1 MAAPLADRLRP
12 RNLDDVV
19 GQSHIVGEKGMIRRI
34 MQSGSIPNMI
44 FYGPPGTGKTTVAE
58 ILARQAGKKLFR
70 LNGTSASTSDI
81 REVISSLN
89 TIDGMNGVVLYLD
102 EIQYLNKKQ
111 QQSLLEVLEDGSVT
125 LIASTTE
132 NPYFAIF
139 NAILSRSTIFE
150 FKPLQPA
157 DIREGITKAVNRYN
171 GENSENILLTEK
183 AADVLAF
190 GCGGDMRKAF
200 NALEL
205 LIAAA
210 GFTDGEKVIDE
221 VMAKQ
226 VSQRSANRF
235 DNAGDEH
242 YNLLSALQK
251 SVRGSD
257 ENAALHYLARLLDG
271 DGMLPA
277 IRRILVM
284 ACEDIGLAY
293 PSAISAVKACCD
305 IALQVGM
312 PEARLPLADAV
323 ILVCNSPKSNTAH
336 DAVNAA
342 MDDIR
347 KGKSGPIPRQLQNK
361 HFDGDDAEIKG
372 QFYKYPHDYPNRWV
386 AQQYFPDA
394 LKNAKYYEF
403 GDNKQEQAAKEY
415 WKKIKG
421 RLAKKHQSLT

>member
-1 MAAPLADRLRP
+1 MNRPLAAILRP
-12 RNLDDVV
+12 EKLEDVC
-19 GQSHIVGEKGMIRRI
+19 GQQHLLGSDAVFRRAI
-34 MQSGSIPNMI
+34 EGGAIQNMI
-44 FYGPPGTGKTTVAE
+44 FYGPSGVGKTTVAS
-58 ILARQAGKKLFR
+58 IIARMADKKLFK
-70 LNGTSASTSDI
+70 LNGTQSSTADI
-81 REVISSLN
+81 KDIIAQVN
-89 TIDGMNGVVLYLD
+89 TLGAENGILLYLD

-150 FKPLQPA
+150 FKPLQPQ
-157 DIREGITKAVNRYN
+157 DIRIGLERAVAKYN
-171 GENSENILLTEK
+171 AENSDDIAITEK
-183 AADVLAF
+183 ALDVLSF

-210 GFTDGEKVIDE
+210 GYGNDKTITEE
-221 VMAKQ
+221 MARQ

-235 DNAGDEH
+235 DNSGDEH

-257 ENAALHYLARLLDG
+257 ENAALHYLARLLEA

-293 PSAISAVKACCD
+293 PQAISAVKSCCD
-305 IALQVGM
+305 IALQIGM
-312 PEARLPLADAV
+312 PEARIPLADAV
-323 ILVCNSPKSNTAH
+323 ILLATAPKSNSGESAI
-336 DAVNAA
+336 DAAVQVVK
-342 MDDIR
+342 R
-347 KGKSGPIPRQLQNK
+347 GG
-361 HFDGDDAEIKG
+361 FGDVPSHLRDSHNPTHETG
-372 QFYKYPHDYPNRWV
+372 YKYPHIFPNHWV
-386 AQQYFPDA
+386 KQQYLPD
-394 LKNAKYYEF
+394 NIRDHVYYQF
-403 GDNKQEQAAKEY
+403 GENKTEQAAKLY
-415 WKKIKG
+415 WEKIK
-421 RLAKKHQSLT
+421 K

>member
-1 MAAPLADRLRP
+1 MSKPLAAALRP
-12 RNLDDVV
+12 EKLDDVC
-19 GQSHIVGEKGMIRRI
+19 GQQHLLNKDAVFRRAI
-34 MQSGSIPNMI
+34 ENGVIQNMI
-44 FYGPPGTGKTTVAE
+44 FYGPSGVGKTTVAS
-58 ILARQAGKKLFR
+58 IIARMADKKLFK
-70 LNGTSASTSDI
+70 LNGTQSSTADI
-81 REVISSLN
+81 KDIIAQVN
-89 TIDGMNGVVLYLD
+89 TIGAENGILLYLD

-157 DIREGITKAVNRYN
+157 DIREGIVKAVEKYNR
-171 GENSENILLTEK
+171 ENDEKIAITEK
-183 AADVLAF
+183 ASDVLAY

-210 GFTDGEKVIDE
+210 GFSEGEKIIDE
-221 VMAKQ
+221 NMAKQ

-235 DNAGDEH
+235 DNSGDEH

-293 PSAISAVKACCD
+293 PRAISAVKACCD

-312 PEARLPLADAV
+312 PEARIPLADAV
-323 ILVCNSPKSNTAH
+323 ILLATAPKSNSGESAIDAAAAVVRRGGFGDVPAH
-336 DAVNAA
+336 LKDSHN
-342 MDDIR
+342 
-347 KGKSGPIPRQLQNK
+347 PTHQN
-361 HFDGDDAEIKG
+361 G
-372 QFYKYPHDYPNRWV
+372 YKYPHSFPDHWV
-386 AQQYFPDA
+386 KQQYLPDEI
-394 LKNAKYYEF
+394 KDHIYYNF
-403 GDNKQEQAAKEY
+403 GENRTEQAAKAY
-415 WKKIKG
+415 WEKIK
-421 RLAKKHQSLT
+421 K

>member
-1 MAAPLADRLRP
+1 MNKPLAAALRP
-12 RNLDDVV
+12 EKLEDVC
-19 GQSHIVGEKGMIRRI
+19 GQQHLLNKDAVFRRAI
-34 MQSGSIPNMI
+34 ENGAIQNMI
-44 FYGPPGTGKTTVAE
+44 FYGPSGVGKTTVAS
-58 ILARQAGKKLFR
+58 IIARMADKKLFK
-70 LNGTSASTSDI
+70 LNGTQSSTADI
-81 REVISSLN
+81 KEIIAQVN
-89 TIDGMNGVVLYLD
+89 TLGAENGILLYLD

-171 GENSENILLTEK
+171 SENSENILLTEK

-293 PSAISAVKACCD
+293 PQAISAVKACCD

-312 PEARLPLADAV
+312 PEARIPLADAV
-323 ILVCNSPKSNTAH
+323 ILLATAPKSNSGESAIDAATAVVRRGGFGDVPSH
-336 DAVNAA
+336 L
-342 MDDIR
+342 
-347 KGKSGPIPRQLQNK
+347 K
-361 HFDGDDAEIKG
+361 DGANPTNNG
-372 QFYKYPHDYPNRWV
+372 GYKYPHAFPNHWV
-386 AQQYFPDA
+386 KQQYLPSEIKDHI
-394 LKNAKYYEF
+394 YYSYGE
-403 GDNKQEQAAKEY
+403 NRTEQAAKAY
-415 WKKIKG
+415 WEKIK
-421 RLAKKHQSLT
+421 K

>member
-1 MAAPLADRLRP
+1 MNKPLAAALRP
-12 RNLDDVV
+12 EKLEDVC
-19 GQSHIVGEKGMIRRI
+19 GQQHLLNKDAVFRRAI
-34 MQSGSIPNMI
+34 ENGAIQNMI
-44 FYGPPGTGKTTVAE
+44 FYGPSGVGKTTVAS
-58 ILARQAGKKLFR
+58 IIARMADKKLFK
-70 LNGTSASTSDI
+70 LNGTQSSTADI
-81 REVISSLN
+81 KEIIAQVN
-89 TIDGMNGVVLYLD
+89 TLGAENGILLYLD

-171 GENSENILLTEK
+171 SENSENILLTEK

-293 PSAISAVKACCD
+293 PQAISAVKACCD

-312 PEARLPLADAV
+312 PEARIPLADAV
-323 ILVCNSPKSNTAH
+323 ILLATAPKSNSGESAIDAATAVVRRGGFGDVPSH
-336 DAVNAA
+336 L
-342 MDDIR
+342 
-347 KGKSGPIPRQLQNK
+347 K
-361 HFDGDDAEIKG
+361 DGANPTNNG
-372 QFYKYPHDYPNRWV
+372 GYKYPHAFPNHWV
-386 AQQYFPDA
+386 KQQYLPSEIKDHI
-394 LKNAKYYEF
+394 YYSYGE
-403 GDNKQEQAAKEY
+403 NRTEQAAKAY
-415 WKKIKG
+415 WEKVKK
-421 RLAKKHQSLT
+421 

>member
-1 MAAPLADRLRP
+1 MNKPLAAALRP
-12 RNLDDVV
+12 EKLEDVC
-19 GQSHIVGEKGMIRRI
+19 GQQHLLNKDAVFRRAI
-34 MQSGSIPNMI
+34 ENGAIQNMI
-44 FYGPPGTGKTTVAE
+44 FYGPSGVGKTTVAS
-58 ILARQAGKKLFR
+58 IIARMADKKLFK
-70 LNGTSASTSDI
+70 LNGTQSSTADI
-81 REVISSLN
+81 KEIIAQVN
-89 TIDGMNGVVLYLD
+89 TLGAENGILLYLD

-171 GENSENILLTEK
+171 SDNSENILLTEK

-293 PSAISAVKACCD
+293 PQAISAVKACCD

-312 PEARLPLADAV
+312 PEARIPLADAV
-323 ILVCNSPKSNTAH
+323 ILLATAPKSNSGESAIDAATAVVRRGGFGDVPSH
-336 DAVNAA
+336 L
-342 MDDIR
+342 
-347 KGKSGPIPRQLQNK
+347 K
-361 HFDGDDAEIKG
+361 DGANPTNNG
-372 QFYKYPHDYPNRWV
+372 GYKYPHAFPNHWV
-386 AQQYFPDA
+386 KQQYLPSEIKDHI
-394 LKNAKYYEF
+394 YYSYGE
-403 GDNKQEQAAKEY
+403 NRTEQAAKAY
-415 WKKIKG
+415 WEKIK
-421 RLAKKHQSLT
+421 K

>member
-1 MAAPLADRLRP
+1 MNKPLAAALRP
-12 RNLDDVV
+12 EKLEDVC
-19 GQSHIVGEKGMIRRI
+19 GQQHLLNKDAVFRRAI
-34 MQSGSIPNMI
+34 ENGAIQNMI
-44 FYGPPGTGKTTVAE
+44 FYGPSGVGKTTVAS
-58 ILARQAGKKLFR
+58 IIARMADKKLFK
-70 LNGTSASTSDI
+70 LNGTQSSTADI
-81 REVISSLN
+81 KEIIAQVN
-89 TIDGMNGVVLYLD
+89 TLGAENGILLYLD

-171 GENSENILLTEK
+171 SENSENILLTEK

-293 PSAISAVKACCD
+293 PQAISAVKSCCD

-312 PEARLPLADAV
+312 PEARIPLADAV
-323 ILVCNSPKSNTAH
+323 ILLATAPKSNSGESAIDAATAVVRRGGFGDVPSH
-336 DAVNAA
+336 L
-342 MDDIR
+342 
-347 KGKSGPIPRQLQNK
+347 K
-361 HFDGDDAEIKG
+361 DGANPTNNG
-372 QFYKYPHDYPNRWV
+372 GYKYPHAFPNHWV
-386 AQQYFPDA
+386 KQQYLPSEIKDHI
-394 LKNAKYYEF
+394 YYSYGE
-403 GDNKQEQAAKEY
+403 NRTEQAAKAY
-415 WKKIKG
+415 WEKVKK
-421 RLAKKHQSLT
+421 

>member
-1 MAAPLADRLRP
+1 MNKPLAAALRP
-12 RNLDDVV
+12 EKLEDVC
-19 GQSHIVGEKGMIRRI
+19 GQQHLLNKDAVFRRAI
-34 MQSGSIPNMI
+34 ENGAIQNMI
-44 FYGPPGTGKTTVAE
+44 FYGPSGVGKTTVAS
-58 ILARQAGKKLFR
+58 IIARMADKKLFK
-70 LNGTSASTSDI
+70 LNGTQSSTADI
-81 REVISSLN
+81 KEIIAQVN
-89 TIDGMNGVVLYLD
+89 TLGAENGILLYLD

-171 GENSENILLTEK
+171 SDDSENILLTEK

-293 PSAISAVKACCD
+293 PQAISAVKACCD

-312 PEARLPLADAV
+312 PEARIPLADAV
-323 ILVCNSPKSNTAH
+323 ILLATAPKSNSGESAIDAATAVVRRGGFGDVPSH
-336 DAVNAA
+336 L
-342 MDDIR
+342 
-347 KGKSGPIPRQLQNK
+347 K
-361 HFDGDDAEIKG
+361 DGANPTNNG
-372 QFYKYPHDYPNRWV
+372 GYKYPHAFPNHWV
-386 AQQYFPDA
+386 KQQYLPSEIKDHI
-394 LKNAKYYEF
+394 YYSYGE
-403 GDNKQEQAAKEY
+403 NRTEQAAKAY
-415 WKKIKG
+415 WEKIK
-421 RLAKKHQSLT
+421 K

>member
-1 MAAPLADRLRP
+1 MNKPLAAALRP
-12 RNLDDVV
+12 EKLEDVC
-19 GQSHIVGEKGMIRRI
+19 GQQHLLNKDAVFRRAI
-34 MQSGSIPNMI
+34 ENGAIQNMI
-44 FYGPPGTGKTTVAE
+44 FYGPSGVGKTTVAS
-58 ILARQAGKKLFR
+58 IIARMADKKLFK
-70 LNGTSASTSDI
+70 LNGTQSSTADI
-81 REVISSLN
+81 KEIIAQVN
-89 TIDGMNGVVLYLD
+89 TLGAENGILLYLD

-171 GENSENILLTEK
+171 SENGENILLTEK

-210 GFTDGEKVIDE
+210 GFADGEKVIDE
-221 VMAKQ
+221 AMAKQ

-293 PSAISAVKACCD
+293 PQAISAVKACCD

-312 PEARLPLADAV
+312 PEARIPLADAV
-323 ILVCNSPKSNTAH
+323 ILLATAPKSNSGESAIDAATAVVRRGGFGDVPSH
-336 DAVNAA
+336 L
-342 MDDIR
+342 
-347 KGKSGPIPRQLQNK
+347 K
-361 HFDGDDAEIKG
+361 DGANPTNNG
-372 QFYKYPHDYPNRWV
+372 GYKYPHAFPNHWV
-386 AQQYFPDA
+386 KQQYLPSEIKDHI
-394 LKNAKYYEF
+394 YYSYGE
-403 GDNKQEQAAKEY
+403 NRTEQAAKAY
-415 WKKIKG
+415 WEKIK
-421 RLAKKHQSLT
+421 K

>member
-1 MAAPLADRLRP
+1 MNKPLAAALRP
-12 RNLDDVV
+12 VTLDDVC
-19 GQSHIVGEKGMIRRI
+19 GQQHLLSEDAVFRRAI
-34 MQSGSIPNMI
+34 ENGAIQNMI
-44 FYGPPGTGKTTVAE
+44 FYGPSGVGKTTVAS
-58 ILARQAGKKLFR
+58 IIARMADKKLFK
-70 LNGTSASTSDI
+70 LNGTQSSTADI
-81 REVISSLN
+81 KEIIAQVN
-89 TIDGMNGVVLYLD
+89 TLGAENGILLYLD

-157 DIREGITKAVNRYN
+157 DIRLGITKAVAKYNR
-171 GENSENILLTEK
+171 ENNENISLTDK

-210 GFTDGEKVIDE
+210 GFAEGEKVIDE
-221 VMAKQ
+221 AMAKQ

-235 DNAGDEH
+235 DNSGDEH

-257 ENAALHYLARLLDG
+257 ENAALHYLARLLDA

-293 PSAISAVKACCD
+293 PQAISAVKSCCD

-312 PEARLPLADAV
+312 PEARIPLADAV
-323 ILVCNSPKSNTAH
+323 ILLATAPKSNSGESAI
-336 DAVNAA
+336 DAASAVVK
-342 MDDIR
+342 R
-347 KGKSGPIPRQLQNK
+347 GG
-361 HFDGDDAEIKG
+361 FGDVPSHLRDSHNPTHETG
-372 QFYKYPHDYPNRWV
+372 YKYPHAFPNHWV
-386 AQQYFPDA
+386 KQQYLPDEI
-394 LKNAKYYEF
+394 KDHIYYQYGE
-403 GDNKQEQAAKEY
+403 NRTEQAAKAY
-415 WKKIKG
+415 WEKIK
-421 RLAKKHQSLT
+421 K

>member
-1 MAAPLADRLRP
+1 MNKPLAAVLRP
-12 RNLDDVV
+12 ESLEDVCGQQHLLDKDAVF
-19 GQSHIVGEKGMIRRI
+19 RRAI
-34 MQSGSIPNMI
+34 ENGAIQNMI
-44 FYGPPGTGKTTVAE
+44 FYGPSGVGKTTVAS
-58 ILARQAGKKLFR
+58 IIAKMADKKLFK
-70 LNGTSASTSDI
+70 LNGTQSSTADI
-81 REVISSLN
+81 KDIIAQVN
-89 TIDGMNGVVLYLD
+89 TLGAENGILLYLD
-102 EIQYLNKKQ
+102 EIQYFNKKQ

-150 FKPLQPA
+150 FKPLQPD
-157 DIREGITKAVNRYN
+157 DIRQGLIKAVARYN
-171 GENSENILLTEK
+171 RENSENIALTEK

-210 GFTDGEKVIDE
+210 GFSKGEKVIDDI
-221 VMAKQ
+221 MAKQ

-257 ENAALHYLARLLDG
+257 ENRALHYLARLLDG

-312 PEARLPLADAV
+312 PEARIPLADAV
-323 ILVCNSPKSNTAH
+323 ILLATAPKSNSGESAI
-336 DAVNAA
+336 DAASAVV
-342 MDDIR
+342 R
-347 KGKSGPIPRQLQNK
+347 RGG
-361 HFDGDDAEIKG
+361 FGDVPSHLKDSHNPTHQTG
-372 QFYKYPHDYPNRWV
+372 YKYPHAFPNHWV
-386 AQQYFPDA
+386 HQQYLPDEI
-394 LKNAKYYEF
+394 KDHIYYQYGE
-403 GDNKQEQAAKEY
+403 NRTEQAAKAY
-415 WKKIKG
+415 WEKIK
-421 RLAKKHQSLT
+421 K

>member
-1 MAAPLADRLRP
+1 MSKPLAAALRP
-12 RNLDDVV
+12 EKLDDVC
-19 GQSHIVGEKGMIRRI
+19 GQQHLLNKDAVFRRAI
-34 MQSGSIPNMI
+34 ENGAIQNMI
-44 FYGPPGTGKTTVAE
+44 FYGPSGVGKTTVAS
-58 ILARQAGKKLFR
+58 IIAKMADKKLFK
-70 LNGTSASTSDI
+70 LNGTQSSTADI
-81 REVISSLN
+81 KEIIAQVN
-89 TIDGMNGVVLYLD
+89 TLGAENGILLYLD

-157 DIREGITKAVNRYN
+157 DIREGVVKAVNKYN
-171 GENSENILLTEK
+171 AENSEEITLTDK
-183 AADVLAF
+183 AADVLAH

-210 GFTDGEKVIDE
+210 GYGEEKVIDE
-221 VMAKQ
+221 AMAKQ

-235 DNAGDEH
+235 DNGGDEH

-257 ENAALHYLARLLDG
+257 ENAALHYLARLLEG

-277 IRRILVM
+277 IRRILIM

-293 PSAISAVKACCD
+293 PQAISVVKACCD
-305 IALQVGM
+305 IALQTGM
-312 PEARLPLADAV
+312 PEARIPLADAV
-323 ILVCNSPKSNTAH
+323 ILLATAPKSNSGEAAIDAATAVVKRGGFGDVPAH
-336 DAVNAA
+336 L
-342 MDDIR
+342 
-347 KGKSGPIPRQLQNK
+347 K
-361 HFDGDDAEIKG
+361 DGANPTHQG
-372 QFYKYPHDYPNRWV
+372 GYKYPHIFPNHWV
-386 AQQYFPDA
+386 KQQYLPDEI
-394 LKNAKYYEF
+394 KDNVYYEY
-403 GDNKQEQAAKEY
+403 GQNRTEQAAKAY
-415 WKKIKG
+415 WEKIK
-421 RLAKKHQSLT
+421 K

>member
-1 MAAPLADRLRP
+1 MNKPLAAALRP
-12 RNLDDVV
+12 EKLDDVC
-19 GQSHIVGEKGMIRRI
+19 GQQHLLNKDAVFRRAI
-34 MQSGSIPNMI
+34 ENGAIQNMI
-44 FYGPPGTGKTTVAE
+44 FYGPSGVGKTTVAS
-58 ILARQAGKKLFR
+58 IIARMADKKLFK
-70 LNGTSASTSDI
+70 LNGTQSSTADI
-81 REVISSLN
+81 KEIIAQVN
-89 TIDGMNGVVLYLD
+89 TLGAENGILLYLD

-293 PSAISAVKACCD
+293 PQAISAVKACCD

-312 PEARLPLADAV
+312 PEARIPLADAV
-323 ILVCNSPKSNTAH
+323 ILLATAPKSNSGESAIDAATAVVCRGGFGDVPSH
-336 DAVNAA
+336 L
-342 MDDIR
+342 
-347 KGKSGPIPRQLQNK
+347 K
-361 HFDGDDAEIKG
+361 DGANPTNNG
-372 QFYKYPHDYPNRWV
+372 GYKYPHAFPNHWV
-386 AQQYFPDA
+386 KQQYLPSEIKDHI
-394 LKNAKYYEF
+394 YYSYGE
-403 GDNKQEQAAKEY
+403 NRTEQAAKAY
-415 WKKIKG
+415 WEKIK
-421 RLAKKHQSLT
+421 K

>member
-1 MAAPLADRLRP
+1 MNKPLAAALRP
-12 RNLDDVV
+12 EKLEDVC
-19 GQSHIVGEKGMIRRI
+19 GQQHLLNKDAVFRRAI
-34 MQSGSIPNMI
+34 ENGAIQNMI
-44 FYGPPGTGKTTVAE
+44 FYGPSGVGKTTVAS
-58 ILARQAGKKLFR
+58 IIARMADKKLFK
-70 LNGTSASTSDI
+70 LNGTQSSTADI
-81 REVISSLN
+81 KEIIAQVN
-89 TIDGMNGVVLYLD
+89 TLGAENGILLYLD

-171 GENSENILLTEK
+171 SENIENILLTEK

-293 PSAISAVKACCD
+293 PQAISAVKACCD

-312 PEARLPLADAV
+312 PEARIPLADAV
-323 ILVCNSPKSNTAH
+323 ILLATAPKSNSGESAIDAATAVVRRGGFGDVPSH
-336 DAVNAA
+336 L
-342 MDDIR
+342 
-347 KGKSGPIPRQLQNK
+347 K
-361 HFDGDDAEIKG
+361 DGANPTNNG
-372 QFYKYPHDYPNRWV
+372 GYKYPHAFPNHWV
-386 AQQYFPDA
+386 KQQYLPSEIKDHI
-394 LKNAKYYEF
+394 YYSYGE
-403 GDNKQEQAAKEY
+403 NRTEQAAKAY
-415 WKKIKG
+415 WEKIK
-421 RLAKKHQSLT
+421 K